1 MAHCRTQ
8 IRNAI
13 KALLLPLPALGGRV
27 FTSRFSNLQL
37 AEVPCV
43 VIYGG
48 EENVAS
54 ADIHD
59 TLLERDLNINVSIKA
74 SSVSDIDTFLD
85 DLAEDVELAI
95 DANLT
100 LDGKVQSI
108 ILTGSNIQIEEDAE
122 VPVGEALLQ
131 YQVKYFTQV
140 GAPDQFS

>member
-8 IRNAI
+8 IRNAL

-37 AEVPCV
+37 AEVPSV
-43 VIYGG
+43 VIFGG
-48 EENVAS
+48 EENVQF

-74 SSVSDIDTFLD
+74 SSVSNIDTLLD

-108 ILTGSNIQIEEDAE
+108 ILTGSNIQIDENAE

>member
-37 AEVPCV
+37 AEVPAV

-48 EENVAS
+48 EENVLS

-59 TLLERDLNINVSIKA
+59 TLLERDYNVNVSIKA
-74 SSVSDIDTFLD
+74 TSVSNIDTLLD

-108 ILTGSNIQIEEDAE
+108 VLTGSNIQIDEDAE

>member
-8 IRNAI
+8 IRNAL
-13 KALLLPLPALGGRV
+13 KALLLPLPALGGRI

-37 AEVPCV
+37 AEVPAV

-48 EENVAS
+48 EENVLS

-59 TLLERDLNINVSIKA
+59 TLLERDYNVNVSIKA
-74 SSVSDIDTFLD
+74 SSVSNIDTLLD

-108 ILTGSNIQIEEDAE
+108 VLTGSNIQIDEDAE

>member
-37 AEVPCV
+37 AEVPAV

-48 EENVAS
+48 EENVLS

-59 TLLERDLNINVSIKA
+59 TLLERDYNVNVSIKA
-74 SSVSDIDTFLD
+74 SSVSNIDTLLD

-108 ILTGSNIQIEEDAE
+108 VLTGSNIQIEEDAE

>member
-37 AEVPCV
+37 AEVPAV

-48 EENVAS
+48 EENVLP

-59 TLLERDLNINVSIKA
+59 TLLERDYNVNVSIKA
-74 SSVSDIDTFLD
+74 SSVSNIDTLLD

-108 ILTGSNIQIEEDAE
+108 VLTGSNIQIDEDAE

>member
-8 IRNAI
+8 IRNAL

-27 FTSRFSNLQL
+27 FSSRFSNLQL
-37 AEVPCV
+37 AEVPSV
-43 VIYGG
+43 VIFGG
-48 EENVAS
+48 EENVQF

-74 SSVSDIDTFLD
+74 SSVSNIDTLLD

-108 ILTGSNIQIEEDAE
+108 ILMGSNIQIDENAE